1 MPHKHET
8 PESVRAL
15 GRGDVRGSGELETG
29 GFYGAEAT
37 IRGAVVDL
45 RGVLSDL
52 EDYRWALRRVSMLRA
67 LLADC
72 ATESDRAAVRPFLER
87 AERRA

>member
-37 IRGAVVDL
+37 
-45 RGVLSDL
+45 
-52 EDYRWALRRVSMLRA
+52 
-67 LLADC
+67 
-72 ATESDRAAVRPFLER
+72 FN
-87 AERRA
+87 